1 MEDFPQYGVSTNRI
15 VRINGLE
22 NPYKLVIGLALLI
35 PEPYLQYRVQQGD
48 TLEKIANQFGTTVQE
63 IMQTNR
69 ITNPS
74 TIYPGQRLT
83 IPVIYYTVRERDTLY
98 DIARRY
104 GTTVQAIMKTNR
116 ITDPSSIYMI
126 KKRKFDMHCLD

>member
-1 MEDFPQYGVSTNRI
+1 M
-15 VRINGLE
+15 
-22 NPYKLVIGLALLI
+22 I

-98 DIARRY
+98 DIARR
-104 GTTVQAIMKTNR
+104 VMERQFK
-116 ITDPSSIYMI
+116 P
-126 KKRKFDMHCLD
+126 L